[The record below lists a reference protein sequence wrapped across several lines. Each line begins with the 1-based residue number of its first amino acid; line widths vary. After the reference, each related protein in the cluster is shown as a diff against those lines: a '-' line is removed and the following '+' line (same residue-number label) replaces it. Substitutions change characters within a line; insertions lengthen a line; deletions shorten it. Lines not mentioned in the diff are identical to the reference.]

1 MKEDKDE
8 NSKLKKFMYVV
19 SLILFLVGFIPT
31 LASYKLVIYLIAVIL
46 SGYDLI
52 IEGIKNI
59 FHLNFEEDTLM
70 TIAVISAFCIGEY
83 PESVAIILLF
93 KLGEFIEDK
102 AVEKANKNINSIAS
116 LKIQTANLVKGKETK
131 IVNVEELKV
140 GDTII
145 VKPGETVPVDSKI
158 IKGESALNTSKLT
171 GESEPVFVNEGK
183 DILSGSINQTGILT
197 CKVTKEYKNSAIAKI
212 VDLVY
217 EATNNK
223 GKKEE
228 YITKFSRIY
237 TPTVIAIAV
246 LLAILPTV
254 LGADFVTWLYRALV
268 FLVASCPC
276 SIVISIP
283 LAYFSSIG
291 AISKKGLLIKGT
303 KHIEDLAKSKILA
316 LDKTGTITT
325 GKMKIKDFIIIKEN
339 AEHSN
344 LKKVKCISAKIEGK
358 ENEKTKALCTKEK
371 LIQYVY
377 SLEANSNHP
386 VSNAII
392 EYAKE
397 NEIDKLEVENQKEIA
412 GCGIYGK
419 IEGKDVIIGNKKMLD
434 KYKIYMDCK
443 IDNLK
448 QKSGDSNE
456 INEKKKEV
464 LENAVLI
471 AVDNKLVAYM
481 LLSEKIRDGFKETLS
496 KLYEIGIK
504 KVVMLTG
511 DSAINAEKIAEE
523 CEKIDIKD
531 KQDNTKDIKKHNFK
545 MIKLEYKAKL
555 MPEGKVEEIN
565 KLKEEGKVIFVGDG
579 INDSPVL
586 ATSDFGIAMGEGTD
600 IASTTA
606 DSILISNNIG
616 TLPEIIKIARKTIR
630 IVNENITI
638 SLLAKLIVLIL
649 GILGIAP
656 VWLAVAGD
664 TGITLLTVINS
675 IRIFKNNTLHN
686 I

>member
-1 MKEDKDE
+1 MKEDKEE
-8 NSKLKKFMYVV
+8 NSKFKILMYVI
-19 SLILFLVGFIPT
+19 SLILFVVGFIPA
-31 LASYKLVIYLIAVIL
+31 LASYRLVIYLLAVIL

-70 TIAVISAFCIGEY
+70 TIAIIAAFVIGEY
-83 PESVAIILLF
+83 PESVAIVLLF

-116 LKIQTANLVKGKETK
+116 LKVQTANLVKEKETK
-131 IVNVEELKV
+131 TVNVEELKV

-145 VKPGETVPVDSKI
+145 VKPGETVPVDSRI
-158 IKGESALNTSKLT
+158 IKGESALDTSKLT
-171 GESEPVFVNEGK
+171 GESEPVYVNENNE
-183 DILSGSINQTGILT
+183 ILSGSINQTGTLT
-197 CKVTKEYKNSAIAKI
+197 CRVNKEYKDSTISKI

-228 YITKFSRIY
+228 YITKFSKIY
-237 TPTVIAIAV
+237 TPTVIGI
-246 LLAILPTV
+246 AILLVVLPT
-254 LGADFVTWLYRALV
+254 LFGADFVTWLYRALV

-283 LAYFSSIG
+283 LAYFSCIG

-303 KHIEDLAKSKILA
+303 KHIEDLAKAQVLA

-325 GKMKIKDFIIIKEN
+325 GKMKVQEFVLINNSKATEN
-339 AEHSN
+339 NEIQS
-344 LKKVKCISAKIEGK
+344 KSEKIT
-358 ENEKTKALCTKEK
+358 NKEK
-371 LIQYVY
+371 ILQYAY

-386 VSNAII
+386 ISNAII

-397 NEIDKLEVENQKEIA
+397 NKTDKIEVEGQKEIA

-419 IEGKDVIIGNKKMLD
+419 IEGKEVVVGNKKMLD
-434 KYKIYMDCK
+434 KYKITVDSE
-443 IDNLK
+443 IENLK
-448 QKSGDSNE
+448 QNHEDSNE
-456 INEKKKEV
+456 NGKQKNAV
-464 LENAVLI
+464 PENAILI
-471 AVDNKLVAYM
+471 AVENDLVAYIT
-481 LLSEKIRDGFKETLS
+481 LSEKIREGFKETLS
-496 KLYEIGIK
+496 KLYETGIK

-511 DSAINAEKIAEE
+511 DSKTNAEKIVKE
-523 CEKIDIKD
+523 CEILD
-531 KQDNTKDIKKHNFK
+531 TKYDQNKENKNSK
-545 MIKLEYKAKL
+545 TCKLEYKAKL

-565 KLKEEGKVIFVGDG
+565 KLKQYGKVIFIGDG

-606 DSILISNNIG
+606 DSILISNNISS
-616 TLPEIIKIARKTIR
+616 LPQIIKVARKTIR

-638 SLLAKLIVLIL
+638 SLLTKLIVLIL

-656 VWLAVAGD
+656 VWLAVAAD
-664 TGITLLTVINS
+664 TGITLITVINS
-675 IRIFKNNTLHN
+675 IRIFKK
-686 I
+686 

>member
-1 MKEDKDE
+1 MKKEE
-8 NSKLKKFMYVV
+8 NSKFKILMYVI
-19 SLILFLVGFIPT
+19 SLILFGVGFIPA
-31 LASYKLVIYLIAVIL
+31 LASYRLVIYLFAVIL

-70 TIAVISAFCIGEY
+70 TIAIIAAFVIGEY
-83 PESVAIILLF
+83 PESVAIVLLF

-116 LKIQTANLVKGKETK
+116 LKVQTANLVNGKETK
-131 IVNVEELKV
+131 TVNVEELKV

-145 VKPGETVPVDSKI
+145 VKPGETVPVDCII
-158 IKGESALNTSKLT
+158 IKGESALDTSKLT
-171 GESEPVFVNEGK
+171 GESEPVYVNEK
-183 DILSGSINQTGILT
+183 NKILSGSINQTGTLT
-197 CKVTKEYKNSAIAKI
+197 CRVNKEYKDSTISKI

-237 TPTVIAIAV
+237 TPTVIGIAILLAV
-246 LLAILPTV
+246 LPT
-254 LGADFVTWLYRALV
+254 LFGADFVTWLYRALV

-283 LAYFSSIG
+283 LAYFSCIG

-303 KHIEDLAKSKILA
+303 KHIEDLAKAEVLA

-325 GKMKIKDFIIIKEN
+325 GKMKVQEFVLISNSKATEN
-339 AEHSN
+339 
-344 LKKVKCISAKIEGK
+344 
-358 ENEKTKALCTKEK
+358 NEIQSKNERFTNKEK
-371 LIQYVY
+371 ILQYVY

-386 VSNAII
+386 ISNAII

-397 NEIDKLEVENQKEIA
+397 NKADKLEVEGQKEIA

-419 IEGKDVIIGNKKMLD
+419 IEGKEVVVGNKKMLD
-434 KYKIYMDCK
+434 KNKISVDSE
-443 IDNLK
+443 IENLK
-448 QKSGDSNE
+448 QNHEDSNE
-456 INEKKKEV
+456 NVKQKNAV
-464 LENAVLI
+464 PENAILI
-471 AVDNKLVAYM
+471 AVDNKLVAYIT
-481 LLSEKIRDGFKETLS
+481 LSEKIREGFKETLS
-496 KLYEIGIK
+496 KLYETGIK

-511 DSAINAEKIAEE
+511 DSKTNAEKIAKE
-523 CEKIDIKD
+523 CEILDVKYDQNNN
-531 KQDNTKDIKKHNFK
+531 KQKGRQNLRNF
-545 MIKLEYKAKL
+545 KLEYKAKL
-555 MPEGKVEEIN
+555 MPEGKVEEIK
-565 KLKEEGKVIFVGDG
+565 KLKQYGKVIFIGDG

-606 DSILISNNIG
+606 DSILISNNISS
-616 TLPEIIKIARKTIR
+616 LPQIIKIARKTIR
-630 IVNENITI
+630 IVNENITV
-638 SLLAKLIVLIL
+638 SLLAKLVVLAL
-649 GILGIAP
+649 GVAGIAP
-656 VWLAVAGD
+656 VWLAVAAD

-675 IRIFKNNTLHN
+675 IRIFKK
-686 I
+686 

>member
-1 MKEDKDE
+1 MKEDKEE
-8 NSKLKKFMYVV
+8 NSKFKILMYVI
-19 SLILFLVGFIPT
+19 SLILFVVGFIPA
-31 LASYKLVIYLIAVIL
+31 LASYRLVIYLLAVIL

-70 TIAVISAFCIGEY
+70 TIAIIAAFVIGEY
-83 PESVAIILLF
+83 PESVAIVLLF

-116 LKIQTANLVKGKETK
+116 LKVQTTNLVMGKETK
-131 IVNVEELKV
+131 TVNVEELKV

-145 VKPGETVPVDSKI
+145 VKPGETVPVDSRI
-158 IKGESALNTSKLT
+158 IKGESALDTSKLT
-171 GESEPVFVNEGK
+171 GESEPVYVNENNE
-183 DILSGSINQTGILT
+183 ILSGSINQTGTLT
-197 CKVTKEYKNSAIAKI
+197 CRVNKEYKDSTISKI

-228 YITKFSRIY
+228 YITKFSKIY
-237 TPTVIAIAV
+237 TPTVIGIAILLAV
-246 LLAILPTV
+246 LPALF
-254 LGADFVTWLYRALV
+254 GADFVTWLYRALV

-283 LAYFSSIG
+283 LAYFSCIG

-303 KHIEDLAKSKILA
+303 KHIEDLAKAQVLA

-325 GKMKIKDFIIIKEN
+325 GKMKVQEFVLIKNSKATEN
-339 AEHSN
+339 
-344 LKKVKCISAKIEGK
+344 
-358 ENEKTKALCTKEK
+358 NEIQSKSEKFTNKEK
-371 LIQYVY
+371 ILQYAY

-386 VSNAII
+386 ISNAII

-397 NEIDKLEVENQKEIA
+397 NKTDKLEVEGQKEIA

-419 IEGKDVIIGNKKMLD
+419 IEGKEVVVGNKKMLD
-434 KYKIYMDCK
+434 KYKISVDSE
-443 IDNLK
+443 IENLK
-448 QKSGDSNE
+448 QNHEDSNE
-456 INEKKKEV
+456 NGKQKNAV
-464 LENAVLI
+464 PENAILI
-471 AVDNKLVAYM
+471 AVENDLVAYIT
-481 LLSEKIRDGFKETLS
+481 LSEKIREGFKETLS
-496 KLYEIGIK
+496 KLYETGIK

-511 DSAINAEKIAEE
+511 DSKTNAEKIAKACGE
-523 CEKIDIKD
+523 I
-531 KQDNTKDIKKHNFK
+531 
-545 MIKLEYKAKL
+545 EYRAKL
-555 MPEGKVEEIN
+555 MPENKVEEIN
-565 KLKEEGKVIFVGDG
+565 KLKEEGKVIFIGDG

-586 ATSDFGIAMGEGTD
+586 ATSDFSIAMGEGTD

-606 DSILISNNIG
+606 DSILISNNISS
-616 TLPEIIKIARKTIR
+616 LPQIIKVARKTIR

-656 VWLAVAGD
+656 VWLAVAAD
-664 TGITLLTVINS
+664 TGITLITVINS
-675 IRIFKNNTLHN
+675 IRIFKK
-686 I
+686 

>member
-1 MKEDKDE
+1 MKEDKGE
-8 NSKLKKFMYVV
+8 NSKFKILMYVI
-19 SLILFLVGFIPT
+19 SLILFAVGFMPA
-31 LASYKLVIYLIAVIL
+31 LESYRLIIYLLAVIL

-52 IEGIKNI
+52 IQGIKNI

-70 TIAVISAFCIGEY
+70 TIAIIAAFVIGEY
-83 PESVAIILLF
+83 PESVAIVLLF

-116 LKIQTANLVKGKETK
+116 LKVQTANLANGKDTK
-131 IVNVEELKV
+131 TVNVEELKV

-145 VKPGETVPVDSKI
+145 VKPGETVPVDCII
-158 IKGESALNTSKLT
+158 IKGESALDTSKLT
-171 GESEPVFVNEGK
+171 GESEPVYVNENNE
-183 DILSGSINQTGILT
+183 ILSGSINQTGTLT
-197 CKVTKEYKNSAIAKI
+197 CGVNKEYKDSTISKI

-228 YITKFSRIY
+228 YITKFSKIY
-237 TPTVIAIAV
+237 TPVVIIIAV
-246 LLAILPTV
+246 LLAIVPALF
-254 LGADFVTWLYRALV
+254 GADFVTWLYRALV

-283 LAYFSSIG
+283 LAYFSCIG

-303 KHIEDLAKSKILA
+303 KHIEDLAKAHVLA

-325 GKMKIKDFIIIKEN
+325 GKMKVQEFVLIKNSKATEN
-339 AEHSN
+339 
-344 LKKVKCISAKIEGK
+344 
-358 ENEKTKALCTKEK
+358 NEIQSKSEKFTNKEK
-371 LIQYVY
+371 ILQYAY

-386 VSNAII
+386 ISNAII

-397 NEIDKLEVENQKEIA
+397 NKADKLEVEGQKEIA

-419 IEGKDVIIGNKKMLD
+419 IEGKEVVVGNKKMLD
-434 KYKIYMDCK
+434 KYKISVDSE
-443 IDNLK
+443 IENLK
-448 QKSGDSNE
+448 QNHEDSNE
-456 INEKKKEV
+456 NGKQKNAV
-464 LENAVLI
+464 PENAILI
-471 AVDNKLVAYM
+471 AVENDLVAYIT
-481 LLSEKIRDGFKETLS
+481 LSEKIREGFKETLS
-496 KLYEIGIK
+496 KLYETGIK

-511 DSAINAEKIAEE
+511 DSKTNAEKIAKACGE
-523 CEKIDIKD
+523 I
-531 KQDNTKDIKKHNFK
+531 
-545 MIKLEYKAKL
+545 EYRAKL
-555 MPEGKVEEIN
+555 MPENKVEEIN
-565 KLKEEGKVIFVGDG
+565 KLKEEGKVIFIGDG

-586 ATSDFGIAMGEGTD
+586 ATSDFSIAMGEGTD

-606 DSILISNNIG
+606 DSILISNNISS
-616 TLPEIIKIARKTIR
+616 LPQIIKVARKTIR

-656 VWLAVAGD
+656 VWLAVAAD

-675 IRIFKNNTLHN
+675 IRIFKK
-686 I
+686 

>member
-1 MKEDKDE
+1 MKEEDKGE
-8 NSKLKKFMYVV
+8 NSKFKILMYVI
-19 SLILFLVGFIPT
+19 SLILFAVGFMPA
-31 LASYKLVIYLIAVIL
+31 LESYRLIIYLLAVIL

-52 IEGIKNI
+52 IQGIKNI

-70 TIAVISAFCIGEY
+70 TIAIIAAFVIGEY
-83 PESVAIILLF
+83 PESVAIVLLF

-116 LKIQTANLVKGKETK
+116 LKVQTANLVNGKETK
-131 IVNVEELKV
+131 TVNVEELKV

-145 VKPGETVPVDSKI
+145 VKPGETVPVDCII
-158 IKGESALNTSKLT
+158 IKGESALDTSKLT
-171 GESEPVFVNEGK
+171 GESEPVYVNENNE
-183 DILSGSINQTGILT
+183 ILSGSINQTGTLT
-197 CKVTKEYKNSAIAKI
+197 CRVNKEYKDSTISKI

-228 YITKFSRIY
+228 YITKFSKIY
-237 TPTVIAIAV
+237 TPVVIIIAV
-246 LLAILPTV
+246 LLAIVPALF
-254 LGADFVTWLYRALV
+254 GADFVTWLYRALV

-283 LAYFSSIG
+283 LAYFSCIG

-303 KHIEDLAKSKILA
+303 KHIEDLAKAQVLA

-325 GKMKIKDFIIIKEN
+325 GKMKVQEFVLIKNSKATEN
-339 AEHSN
+339 
-344 LKKVKCISAKIEGK
+344 
-358 ENEKTKALCTKEK
+358 NEIQSKSEKFTNKEK
-371 LIQYVY
+371 ILQYAY

-386 VSNAII
+386 ISNAII

-397 NEIDKLEVENQKEIA
+397 NKADKLEVEGQKEIA

-419 IEGKDVIIGNKKMLD
+419 IEGKEVVVGNKKMLD
-434 KYKIYMDCK
+434 KYKISVDSE
-443 IDNLK
+443 IENLK
-448 QKSGDSNE
+448 QNHEDSNE
-456 INEKKKEV
+456 NGKQKNAV
-464 LENAVLI
+464 PENAILI
-471 AVDNKLVAYM
+471 AVENDLVAYIT
-481 LLSEKIRDGFKETLS
+481 LSEKIREGFKETLS
-496 KLYEIGIK
+496 KLYETGIK

-511 DSAINAEKIAEE
+511 DSKTNAEKIAKVCGE
-523 CEKIDIKD
+523 I
-531 KQDNTKDIKKHNFK
+531 
-545 MIKLEYKAKL
+545 EYRAKL
-555 MPEGKVEEIN
+555 MPENKVEEIN
-565 KLKEEGKVIFVGDG
+565 KLKEEGKVIFIGDG

-586 ATSDFGIAMGEGTD
+586 ATSDFSIAMGEGTD

-606 DSILISNNIG
+606 DSILISNNISS
-616 TLPEIIKIARKTIR
+616 LPQIIKVARKTIR

-656 VWLAVAGD
+656 VWLAVAAD

-675 IRIFKNNTLHN
+675 IRIFKK
-686 I
+686 

>member
-1 MKEDKDE
+1 MKKEE
-8 NSKLKKFMYVV
+8 NSKFKILMYVI
-19 SLILFLVGFIPT
+19 SLILFGVGFIPA
-31 LASYKLVIYLIAVIL
+31 LASYRLVIYLFAVIL

-70 TIAVISAFCIGEY
+70 TIAIIAAFVIGEY
-83 PESVAIILLF
+83 PESVAIVLLF

-116 LKIQTANLVKGKETK
+116 LKVQTANLVNGKETK
-131 IVNVEELKV
+131 TVNVEELKV

-145 VKPGETVPVDSKI
+145 VKPGETVPVDCII
-158 IKGESALNTSKLT
+158 IKGESALDTSKLT
-171 GESEPVFVNEGK
+171 GEGEPVYVNEK
-183 DILSGSINQTGILT
+183 NKILSGSINQTGTLT
-197 CKVTKEYKNSAIAKI
+197 CRVNKEYKDSTISKI

-237 TPTVIAIAV
+237 TPTVIGIAILLAV
-246 LLAILPTV
+246 LPT
-254 LGADFVTWLYRALV
+254 LFGADFVTWLYRALV

-283 LAYFSSIG
+283 LAYFSCIG

-303 KHIEDLAKSKILA
+303 KHIEDLAKAQVLA

-325 GKMKIKDFIIIKEN
+325 GKMKVQEFVLISNSKATEN
-339 AEHSN
+339 NEIQ
-344 LKKVKCISAKIEGK
+344 LK
-358 ENEKTKALCTKEK
+358 NERFTNKEK
-371 LIQYVY
+371 ILQYAY
-377 SLEANSNHP
+377 SLEVNSNHP
-386 VSNAII
+386 ISNAIV

-397 NEIDKLEVENQKEIA
+397 NQADKLEVENQKEIA

-419 IEGKDVIIGNKKMLD
+419 IEGKEVVIGNKKMLY
-434 KYKIYMDCK
+434 KYKIAVGGER
-443 IDNLK
+443 DNLK
-448 QKSGDSNE
+448 QNYDDSNE
-456 INEKKKEV
+456 NVKQKNAV
-464 LENAVLI
+464 PENAILI
-471 AVDNKLVAYM
+471 AVDNKLVAYIT
-481 LLSEKIRDGFKETLS
+481 LSEKIREGFKETLS
-496 KLYEIGIK
+496 KLYETGIK

-511 DSAINAEKIAEE
+511 DSKTNAEKIAKE
-523 CEKIDIKD
+523 CEILDVKYDQNNN
-531 KQDNTKDIKKHNFK
+531 KQKERQNLRKF
-545 MIKLEYKAKL
+545 KLEYKAKL

-565 KLKEEGKVIFVGDG
+565 KLKKSGKVIFIGDG

-606 DSILISNNIG
+606 DSILISNNISS
-616 TLPEIIKIARKTIR
+616 LPQIIKIARKTIR
-630 IVNENITI
+630 IVNENITV
-638 SLLAKLIVLIL
+638 SLLAKLVVLAL
-649 GILGIAP
+649 GVAGIAP
-656 VWLAVAGD
+656 VWLAVAAD

-675 IRIFKNNTLHN
+675 IRIFKK
-686 I
+686 

>member
-1 MKEDKDE
+1 MKKEE
-8 NSKLKKFMYVV
+8 NSKFKILMYVI
-19 SLILFLVGFIPT
+19 SLILFGVGFIPA
-31 LASYKLVIYLIAVIL
+31 LASYRLVIYLFAVIL

-70 TIAVISAFCIGEY
+70 TIAIIAAFVIGEY
-83 PESVAIILLF
+83 PESVAIVLLF

-116 LKIQTANLVKGKETK
+116 LKVQTANLVNGKETK
-131 IVNVEELKV
+131 TVNVEELKV

-145 VKPGETVPVDSKI
+145 VKPGETVPVDCII
-158 IKGESALNTSKLT
+158 IKGESALDTSKLT
-171 GESEPVFVNEGK
+171 GESEPVYVNEK
-183 DILSGSINQTGILT
+183 NKILSGSINQTGTLT
-197 CKVTKEYKNSAIAKI
+197 CRVNKEYKDSTISKI

-237 TPTVIAIAV
+237 TPTVIGIAILLAV
-246 LLAILPTV
+246 LPT
-254 LGADFVTWLYRALV
+254 LFGADFVTWLYRALV

-283 LAYFSSIG
+283 LAYFSCIG

-303 KHIEDLAKSKILA
+303 KHIEDLAKAQVLA

-325 GKMKIKDFIIIKEN
+325 GKMKVQEFVLISNSKATEN
-339 AEHSN
+339 NEIQ
-344 LKKVKCISAKIEGK
+344 LK
-358 ENEKTKALCTKEK
+358 NERFTNKEK
-371 LIQYVY
+371 ILQYAY
-377 SLEANSNHP
+377 SLEVNSNHP
-386 VSNAII
+386 ISNAIV

-397 NEIDKLEVENQKEIA
+397 NQADKLEVENQKEIA

-419 IEGKDVIIGNKKMLD
+419 IEGKEVVIGNKKMLY
-434 KYKIYMDCK
+434 KYKIAVGGER
-443 IDNLK
+443 DNLK
-448 QKSGDSNE
+448 QNYDDSNE
-456 INEKKKEV
+456 NVKQKNAV
-464 LENAVLI
+464 PENAILI
-471 AVDNKLVAYM
+471 AVDNKLVAYIT
-481 LLSEKIRDGFKETLS
+481 LSEKIREGFKETLS
-496 KLYEIGIK
+496 KLYETGIK

-511 DSAINAEKIAEE
+511 DSKTNAEKIAKE
-523 CEKIDIKD
+523 CEILDVKYDQNNN
-531 KQDNTKDIKKHNFK
+531 KQKERQNLREF
-545 MIKLEYKAKL
+545 KLEYKAKL

-565 KLKEEGKVIFVGDG
+565 KLKKSGKVIFIGDG

-600 IASTTA
+600 IATTTA
-606 DSILISNNIG
+606 DSILISNNISS
-616 TLPEIIKIARKTIR
+616 LPQIIKIARKTIR
-630 IVNENITI
+630 IVNENITV
-638 SLLAKLIVLIL
+638 SLLAKLVVLAL
-649 GILGIAP
+649 GVAGIAP
-656 VWLAVAGD
+656 VWLAVAAD

-675 IRIFKNNTLHN
+675 IRIFKK
-686 I
+686 

>member
-1 MKEDKDE
+1 MRFFMKKEE
-8 NSKLKKFMYVV
+8 NSKFKILMYVI
-19 SLILFLVGFIPT
+19 SLILFGVGFIPA
-31 LASYKLVIYLIAVIL
+31 LASYRLVIYLFAVIL

-70 TIAVISAFCIGEY
+70 TIAIIAAFVIGEY
-83 PESVAIILLF
+83 PESVAIVLLF

-116 LKIQTANLVKGKETK
+116 LKVQTANLVKGKETK
-131 IVNVEELKV
+131 TVNVEELKV

-145 VKPGETVPVDSKI
+145 VKPGETVPVDSRI
-158 IKGESALNTSKLT
+158 IKGESALDTSKLT
-171 GESEPVFVNEGK
+171 GESEPVYVNENNE
-183 DILSGSINQTGILT
+183 ILSGSINQTGTLT
-197 CKVTKEYKNSAIAKI
+197 CRVNKEYKDSTISKI

-237 TPTVIAIAV
+237 TPTVIGIAILLAV
-246 LLAILPTV
+246 LPT
-254 LGADFVTWLYRALV
+254 LFGADFVTWLYRALV

-283 LAYFSSIG
+283 LAYFSCIG

-303 KHIEDLAKSKILA
+303 KHIEDLAKAEVLA

-325 GKMKIKDFIIIKEN
+325 GKMKVQEFVLINNSKATEN
-339 AEHSN
+339 
-344 LKKVKCISAKIEGK
+344 
-358 ENEKTKALCTKEK
+358 NEIQSKSEKFTNKEK
-371 LIQYVY
+371 ILQYAY

-386 VSNAII
+386 ISNAII

-397 NEIDKLEVENQKEIA
+397 NKTDKLEVEGQKEIA

-419 IEGKDVIIGNKKMLD
+419 IEGKEVVVGNKKMLD
-434 KYKIYMDCK
+434 KYKITVDSE
-443 IDNLK
+443 IENLK
-448 QKSGDSNE
+448 QNHEDSNE
-456 INEKKKEV
+456 NGKQKNAV
-464 LENAVLI
+464 PENAILI
-471 AVDNKLVAYM
+471 AVENDLVAYIT
-481 LLSEKIRDGFKETLS
+481 LSEKIREGFKETLS
-496 KLYEIGIK
+496 KLYETGIK

-511 DSAINAEKIAEE
+511 DSKTNAEKIAKACGE
-523 CEKIDIKD
+523 I
-531 KQDNTKDIKKHNFK
+531 
-545 MIKLEYKAKL
+545 EYRAKL
-555 MPEGKVEEIN
+555 MPENKVEEIN
-565 KLKEEGKVIFVGDG
+565 KLKEEGKVIFIGDG

-586 ATSDFGIAMGEGTD
+586 ATSDFSIAMGEGTD

-616 TLPEIIKIARKTIR
+616 TLPQIIKIARKTIR
-630 IVNENITI
+630 IVNENITV
-638 SLLAKLIVLIL
+638 SLLAKLVVLVL
-649 GILGIAP
+649 GVAGIAP
-656 VWLAVAGD
+656 VWLAVAAD
-664 TGITLLTVINS
+664 TGITLITVINS
-675 IRIFKNNTLHN
+675 IRIFKK
-686 I
+686 

>member
-1 MKEDKDE
+1 MRFFMKKEE
-8 NSKLKKFMYVV
+8 NSKFKILIYVI
-19 SLILFLVGFIPT
+19 SLILFAVGFIPA
-31 LASYKLVIYLIAVIL
+31 LASYRLVIYLLAVIL

-70 TIAVISAFCIGEY
+70 TIAIIAAFVIGEY
-83 PESVAIILLF
+83 PESVAIVLLF
-93 KLGEFIEDK
+93 KVGEFIEDK

-116 LKIQTANLVKGKETK
+116 LRVQTANLVNGKETK
-131 IVNVEELKV
+131 TVNVEELKV

-145 VKPGETVPVDSKI
+145 VKPGETLPVDCII
-158 IKGESALNTSKLT
+158 IKGESALDTSKLT
-171 GESEPVFVNEGK
+171 GESEPVYVNEEK
-183 DILSGSINQTGILT
+183 NILSGSINQTGTLT
-197 CKVTKEYKNSAIAKI
+197 CRVNKEYKDSTISKI

-237 TPTVIAIAV
+237 TPTVIGIAILLAV
-246 LLAILPTV
+246 LPT
-254 LGADFVTWLYRALV
+254 LFGADFVTWLYRALV

-283 LAYFSSIG
+283 LAYFSCVG

-303 KHIEDLAKSKILA
+303 KHIEDLAKAEVLA

-325 GKMKIKDFIIIKEN
+325 GKMKVQEFVLISNSKATEN
-339 AEHSN
+339 
-344 LKKVKCISAKIEGK
+344 
-358 ENEKTKALCTKEK
+358 NEIQSKNERFTNKEK
-371 LIQYVY
+371 ILQYVY

-386 VSNAII
+386 ISNAII

-397 NEIDKLEVENQKEIA
+397 NKADKLEVEGQKEIA

-419 IEGKDVIIGNKKMLD
+419 IEGKEVVVGNKKMLY
-434 KYKIYMDCK
+434 KYKISVDSE
-443 IDNLK
+443 IENLK
-448 QKSGDSNE
+448 QNHEDSNE
-456 INEKKKEV
+456 NGKQKNAV
-464 LENAVLI
+464 PENAILI
-471 AVDNKLVAYM
+471 AVDNKLVAYIM
-481 LLSEKIRDGFKETLS
+481 LSEKIREGFKETLS
-496 KLYEIGIK
+496 KLYETGIK

-511 DSAINAEKIAEE
+511 DSKTNAEKIAKE
-523 CEKIDIKD
+523 CEILDVKD
-531 KQDNTKDIKKHNFK
+531 DQNNNKQKERQNLRKF
-545 MIKLEYKAKL
+545 KLEYKAKL
-555 MPEGKVEEIN
+555 MPEGKVEEIK
-565 KLKEEGKVIFVGDG
+565 KLKQYGKVIFIGDG

-606 DSILISNNIG
+606 DSILISNNISS
-616 TLPEIIKIARKTIR
+616 LPQIIKIARKTIR
-630 IVNENITI
+630 IVNENITV
-638 SLLAKLIVLIL
+638 SLLAKLVVLAL
-649 GILGIAP
+649 GVVGIAP
-656 VWLAVAGD
+656 VWLAVAAD

-675 IRIFKNNTLHN
+675 IRIFKK
-686 I
+686 

>member
-1 MKEDKDE
+1 MKEDKEE
-8 NSKLKKFMYVV
+8 NSKFKILMYVI
-19 SLILFLVGFIPT
+19 SLILFAVGFIP
-31 LASYKLVIYLIAVIL
+31 ALVGYRLIIYLLAVIL

-70 TIAVISAFCIGEY
+70 TIAIIAAFVIGEY
-83 PESVAIILLF
+83 PESVAIVLLF

-116 LKIQTANLVKGKETK
+116 LKVQTANLVKGKETK
-131 IVNVEELKV
+131 TVNVEELKV

-145 VKPGETVPVDSKI
+145 VKPGETVPVDSRI
-158 IKGESALNTSKLT
+158 IKGESALDTSKLT
-171 GESEPVFVNEGK
+171 GESEPVYVNENNE
-183 DILSGSINQTGILT
+183 ILSGSINQTGTLT
-197 CKVTKEYKNSAIAKI
+197 CRVNKEYKDSTISKI

-228 YITKFSRIY
+228 YITKFSKIY
-237 TPTVIAIAV
+237 TPTVIGI
-246 LLAILPTV
+246 AILLVV
-254 LGADFVTWLYRALV
+254 LPALFGADFVTWLYRALV

-283 LAYFSSIG
+283 LAYFSCIG

-303 KHIEDLAKSKILA
+303 KHVEDLAKAQVLA

-325 GKMKIKDFIIIKEN
+325 GKMKVQEFVLIKNSKATEN
-339 AEHSN
+339 NEIQS
-344 LKKVKCISAKIEGK
+344 KSEKIT
-358 ENEKTKALCTKEK
+358 NKEK
-371 LIQYVY
+371 ILQYAY

-386 VSNAII
+386 ISNAII

-397 NEIDKLEVENQKEIA
+397 NKADKLEVEGQKEIA

-419 IEGKDVIIGNKKMLD
+419 IEGKEVVVGNKKMLD
-434 KYKIYMDCK
+434 KYKITVDSE
-443 IDNLK
+443 IENLK
-448 QKSGDSNE
+448 QNHEDSNE
-456 INEKKKEV
+456 NGKQKNAV
-464 LENAVLI
+464 PENAILI
-471 AVDNKLVAYM
+471 AVENDLVAYIT
-481 LLSEKIRDGFKETLS
+481 LSEKIREGFKETLS
-496 KLYEIGIK
+496 KLYETGIK

-511 DSAINAEKIAEE
+511 DSKTNAEKIAKACGE
-523 CEKIDIKD
+523 I
-531 KQDNTKDIKKHNFK
+531 
-545 MIKLEYKAKL
+545 EYRAKL
-555 MPEGKVEEIN
+555 MPENKVKEIN
-565 KLKEEGKVIFVGDG
+565 KLKEEGKVIFIGDG

-586 ATSDFGIAMGEGTD
+586 ATSDFSIAMGEGTD

-606 DSILISNNIG
+606 DSILISNNISS
-616 TLPEIIKIARKTIR
+616 LPQIIKVARKTIR

-638 SLLAKLIVLIL
+638 SLLTKLIVLIL

-656 VWLAVAGD
+656 VWLAVAAD
-664 TGITLLTVINS
+664 TGITLITVINS
-675 IRIFKNNTLHN
+675 IRIFKK
-686 I
+686 

>member
-1 MKEDKDE
+1 MKKEE
-8 NSKLKKFMYVV
+8 NSKFKILIYVI
-19 SLILFLVGFIPT
+19 SLILFAVGFIPA
-31 LASYKLVIYLIAVIL
+31 LEGYRLVIYLFAVIL

-70 TIAVISAFCIGEY
+70 TIAIIAAFVIGEY
-83 PESVAIILLF
+83 PESVAIVLLF

-116 LKIQTANLVKGKETK
+116 LKVQTANLVNGKETK
-131 IVNVEELKV
+131 TVNVEELKV

-145 VKPGETVPVDSKI
+145 VKPGETVPVDCII
-158 IKGESALNTSKLT
+158 IKGESALDTSKLT
-171 GESEPVFVNEGK
+171 GESEPVYVNEK
-183 DILSGSINQTGILT
+183 NKILSGSINQTGTLT
-197 CKVTKEYKNSAIAKI
+197 CRVNKEYKDSTISKI

-237 TPTVIAIAV
+237 TPTVIGIAILLAV
-246 LLAILPTV
+246 LPT
-254 LGADFVTWLYRALV
+254 LFGADFVIWLYRALV

-283 LAYFSSIG
+283 LAYFSCIG

-303 KHIEDLAKSKILA
+303 KHIEDLAKAQVLA

-325 GKMKIKDFIIIKEN
+325 GKMKVQEFVLISNSKATEN
-339 AEHSN
+339 NEIQ
-344 LKKVKCISAKIEGK
+344 LK
-358 ENEKTKALCTKEK
+358 NERFTNKEK
-371 LIQYVY
+371 ILQYAY
-377 SLEANSNHP
+377 SLEVNSNHP
-386 VSNAII
+386 ISNAIV

-397 NEIDKLEVENQKEIA
+397 NQADKLEVENQKEIA

-419 IEGKDVIIGNKKMLD
+419 IEGKEVVIGNKKMLY
-434 KYKIYMDCK
+434 KYKIAVGGER
-443 IDNLK
+443 DNLK
-448 QKSGDSNE
+448 QNYDDSNE
-456 INEKKKEV
+456 NVKQKNAV
-464 LENAVLI
+464 PENAILI
-471 AVDNKLVAYM
+471 AVDNKLVAYIT
-481 LLSEKIRDGFKETLS
+481 LSEKIREGFKETLS
-496 KLYEIGIK
+496 KLYETGIK

-511 DSAINAEKIAEE
+511 DSKTNAEKIAKACGE
-523 CEKIDIKD
+523 I
-531 KQDNTKDIKKHNFK
+531 
-545 MIKLEYKAKL
+545 EYRAKL
-555 MPEGKVEEIN
+555 MPENKVEEIN
-565 KLKEEGKVIFVGDG
+565 KLKEEGKVIFIGDG

-586 ATSDFGIAMGEGTD
+586 ATSDFSIAMGEGTD

-606 DSILISNNIG
+606 DSILISNNISS
-616 TLPEIIKIARKTIR
+616 LPQIIKVARKTIR

-656 VWLAVAGD
+656 VWLAVAAD
-664 TGITLLTVINS
+664 TGITLITVINS
-675 IRIFKNNTLHN
+675 IRIFKK
-686 I
+686 

>member
-1 MKEDKDE
+1 MKEDKEE
-8 NSKLKKFMYVV
+8 NSKLKILMYVI
-19 SLILFLVGFIPT
+19 SLILFVVGFIPA
-31 LASYKLVIYLIAVIL
+31 LASYRLVIYLLAVIL

-70 TIAVISAFCIGEY
+70 TIAIIAAFVIGEY
-83 PESVAIILLF
+83 PESVAIVLLF

-116 LKIQTANLVKGKETK
+116 LKVQTANLVKEKETK
-131 IVNVEELKV
+131 TVNVEELKV

-145 VKPGETVPVDSKI
+145 VKPGETVPVDSRI
-158 IKGESALNTSKLT
+158 IKGESALDTSKLT
-171 GESEPVFVNEGK
+171 GESEPVYVNENNE
-183 DILSGSINQTGILT
+183 ILSGSINQTGTLT
-197 CKVTKEYKNSAIAKI
+197 CRVNKEYKDSTISKI

-228 YITKFSRIY
+228 YITKFSKIY
-237 TPTVIAIAV
+237 TPTVIGI
-246 LLAILPTV
+246 AILLVV
-254 LGADFVTWLYRALV
+254 LPALFGADFVTWLYRALV

-283 LAYFSSIG
+283 LAYFSCIG

-303 KHIEDLAKSKILA
+303 KHIEDLAKAQVLA

-325 GKMKIKDFIIIKEN
+325 GKMKVQEFVLIKNSKATEN
-339 AEHSN
+339 
-344 LKKVKCISAKIEGK
+344 
-358 ENEKTKALCTKEK
+358 NEIQSKSEKFTNKEK
-371 LIQYVY
+371 ILQYAY

-386 VSNAII
+386 ISNAII

-397 NEIDKLEVENQKEIA
+397 NKADKLEVEGQKEIA

-419 IEGKDVIIGNKKMLD
+419 IEGKEVVVGNKKMLD
-434 KYKIYMDCK
+434 KYKITVDSE
-443 IDNLK
+443 IENLK
-448 QKSGDSNE
+448 QNHEDSNE
-456 INEKKKEV
+456 NGKQKNAV
-464 LENAVLI
+464 PENAILI
-471 AVDNKLVAYM
+471 AVENDLVAYIT
-481 LLSEKIRDGFKETLS
+481 LSEKIREGFKETLS
-496 KLYEIGIK
+496 KLYETGIK

-511 DSAINAEKIAEE
+511 DSKTNAEKIAKA
-523 CEKIDIKD
+523 CGGI
-531 KQDNTKDIKKHNFK
+531 
-545 MIKLEYKAKL
+545 EYRAKL
-555 MPEGKVEEIN
+555 MPENKVEEIN
-565 KLKEEGKVIFVGDG
+565 KLKEEGKVIFIGDG

-586 ATSDFGIAMGEGTD
+586 ATSDFSIAMGEGTD

-606 DSILISNNIG
+606 DSILISNNISS
-616 TLPEIIKIARKTIR
+616 LPQIIKVARKTIR

-638 SLLAKLIVLIL
+638 SLLTKLIVLIL

-656 VWLAVAGD
+656 VWLAVAAD
-664 TGITLLTVINS
+664 TGITLITVINS
-675 IRIFKNNTLHN
+675 IRIFKK
-686 I
+686 